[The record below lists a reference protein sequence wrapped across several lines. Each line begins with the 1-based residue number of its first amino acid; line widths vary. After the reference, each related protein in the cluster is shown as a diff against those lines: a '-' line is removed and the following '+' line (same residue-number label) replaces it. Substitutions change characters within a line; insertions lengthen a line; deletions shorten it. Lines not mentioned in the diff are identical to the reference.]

1 MRTRRR
7 CSVTGGALALAVVI
21 VPGAQAARPDL
32 RVTSVSQ
39 PPALAAAGSSVKVRV
54 KVSNTGRG
62 SARRSRTF
70 VLLSRDARRS
80 NDDIRVARVPTRRL
94 VAGHRTRVRR
104 GVTIPTTVSAG
115 IWRMLVC
122 ADGPRRIHETRERN
136 NCRKARRALV
146 VRANQPTP
154 ATTPTPAPSPTPAPT
169 PGSGS
174 PKCATEDRPDM
185 AFGDANCDGVDGVAA
200 DAVFVSATTGSDG
213 APGTRDKPRRHLTDA
228 VALAVKTGRSSVLA
242 ATGDYAGTLVVAP
255 GVSVYG
261 GYDPVT
267 WKRSKAAETVIE
279 GANDATGSFGVKAQ
293 DAVAATTLQLL
304 HVKSPTPA
312 TSSGSAYGVDA
323 VHSPGLRL
331 ENLIVEAGNAT
342 DGENGQN
349 GGDGLP
355 GTNGSDGAP
364 GKCDTAIG
372 GAGGA
377 GGGSPAGDYG
387 GAGGA
392 GGSTGNGASG
402 IAGLVL
408 GGAGGPGGNVGN
420 PGEYGHDG
428 KDGLPGATGAS
439 ATPPTPGYFGNA
451 GIFWV
456 AATKDGL
463 NGNPGRGGGGGGGGG
478 AQVGPFVWD
487 GGGGGGAGG
496 GGGGAGGLAGKGGAG
511 GGGSFGAVAVGSPGL
526 AIIGSK
532 VVAGKGGAGGAG
544 GKGGAGAWGGAGGS
558 RGTDDCYFPE
568 VGWGGNGGHGGHGGA
583 GGAGAGGAG
592 GPSWGVYSQGGAINV
607 QNSGLWFTG
616 GGAGGAGGDA
626 NNAGPKG
633 SGTPSVSY

>member
-1 MRTRRR
+1 MRTRRLF
-7 CSVTGGALALAVVI
+7 SVTGGALALAVVI

-39 PPALAAAGSSVKVRV
+39 PPALAAAGSSVRVRV

-62 SARRSRTF
+62 SARRSKTF

-80 NDDIRVARVPTRRL
+80 KDDIRVARVPTRRL

-104 GVTIPTTVSAG
+104 GVRIPATVAAG

-122 ADGPRRIHETRERN
+122 ADGPRRVHETRERN

-146 VRANQPTP
+146 VRAKQPTP

-185 AFGDANCDGVDGVAA
+185 AFVDANCDGVDGVAA

-342 DGENGQN
+342 GGENGQN

-355 GTNGSDGAP
+355 GTKGSDGAP

-377 GGGSPAGDYG
+377 GGGSPAGYFG

-402 IAGLVL
+402 ITGLVL
-408 GGAGGPGGNVGN
+408 GGAG
-420 PGEYGHDG
+420 
-428 KDGLPGATGAS
+428 AS
-439 ATPPTPGYFGNA
+439 AA
-451 GIFWV
+451 
-456 AATKDGL
+456 
-463 NGNPGRGGGGGGGGG
+463 R
-478 AQVGPFVWD
+478 
-487 GGGGGGAGG
+487 
-496 GGGGAGGLAGKGGAG
+496 
-511 GGGSFGAVAVGSPGL
+511 
-526 AIIGSK
+526 
-532 VVAGKGGAGGAG
+532 
-544 GKGGAGAWGGAGGS
+544 
-558 RGTDDCYFPE
+558 
-568 VGWGGNGGHGGHGGA
+568 
-583 GGAGAGGAG
+583 
-592 GPSWGVYSQGGAINV
+592 
-607 QNSGLWFTG
+607 
-616 GGAGGAGGDA
+616 
-626 NNAGPKG
+626 
-633 SGTPSVSY
+633 SGTPASTGMTARTDRPARPA